1 MKYLYGFSSE
11 VLNFIKV
18 KLFFILLFIY
28 YYFFIIYLFFL
39 PSVELHNYFIKVI
52 CRKSIW
58 HFRCLE
64 LLINFNICII
74 G

>member
-28 YYFFIIYLFFL
+28 YFFL
-39 PSVELHNYFIKVI
+39 LFIFIFCQV
-52 CRKSIW
+52 
-58 HFRCLE
+58 
-64 LLINFNICII
+64 
-74 G
+74 